1 MSSLWIDSPTY
12 VGPCRRSGRGGMRVF
27 NRRRVGGRG
36 RTPSLATLIRQMRM
50 SDLNYADD
58 QTLVRFRLRFKAA
71 AALAAENNERACAQD
86 FGEPFRSHRSGDRPP
101 SAQRR
106 GRGDIGARG
115 RASLLS

>member
-71 AALAAENNERACAQD
+71 AALAAENNERACAQYL
-86 FGEPFRSHRSGDRPP
+86 
-101 SAQRR
+101 
-106 GRGDIGARG
+106 
-115 RASLLS
+115 ASLSDRIEAATDPRLLSDEAAEILARAAARLS